1 MAFSAAYKDEELI
14 TDRVEMADSFVKRF
28 MGLMFRKSM
37 PQNHA
42 LLLRPCSAIH
52 TFSMK
57 FAIDAVFLA
66 KDGTVLH
73 IEPAMQPNKP
83 GKSVKKADS
92 VLELNAGMADEFG
105 LKTGDMLEFKKID

>member
-1 MAFSAAYKDEELI
+1 MAYTAVYKNNALI
-14 TDRVEMADSFVKRF
+14 TDKVEMADSFVKRF

-37 PQNHA
+37 PKNNA

-66 KDGTVLH
+66 KDGTVMH
-73 IEPAMQPNKP
+73 IEPAMPPNKP

-92 VLELNAGMADEFG
+92 VLELNAGMADDFG
-105 LKTGDMLEFKKID
+105 IKTGDILEFR